1 MLNVVHKLIAPQWL
15 TAKRIVVFEDAA
27 TADQLFPLN
36 VLRPSWEIRAGLGSL
51 REWLST
57 LRSAGYSVSLRP
69 RENMVSRSCEM
80 ADFDDSWADSGEPV
94 IFLNGRVLH
103 LPSISGNLPQAV
115 LDREGGV
122 LWAMVSG
129 SRVSDLLG
137 LVGTKLAEA
146 LVKHVNGGTQ
156 IEAIGGLAA
165 SYVWDYV
172 PANERLLKL
181 GFDLSGEE
189 LLGSAKLQPMQGVQ
203 IVGEL
208 PVFAGRDT
216 HIYPTV
222 VLDTTEG
229 PIWLGRNVTIEPHC
243 FIRGPLAMGENG
255 RVKAGAVLYGGST
268 FGPQCRINGEISS
281 SIMQGYANKQHAGFL
296 GNSHLGEWV
305 NLGADTTVSNLRN
318 DYGNVKVKV
327 KQKLVDTGKQF
338 VGLLCGDHTKTG
350 INTMFNTGTIVGVG
364 ANVYGGGYPPRFI
377 RSFSWGGNDG
387 FHVEPL
393 ARTIESAKLAVSRRS
408 RELSQAEI
416 ELLTEHYSS
425 IVKQEN

>member
-1 MLNVVHKLIAPQWL
+1 MLSVVHNLIAPQWL
-15 TAKRIVVFEDAA
+15 TAKRIVVFEDDA
-27 TADQLFPLN
+27 TAGQLFPLN

-51 REWLST
+51 REWLNT

-69 RENMVSRSCEM
+69 RVNLVGRACELSC
-80 ADFDDSWADSGEPV
+80 FDDSWADTGEPV
-94 IFLNGRVLH
+94 IFLNGRLLH
-103 LPSISGNLPQAV
+103 LPKMSDDLPKSV
-115 LDREGGV
+115 VDKEGHI
-122 LWAMVSG
+122 LWALVSG
-129 SRVSDLLG
+129 RGVSELLS
-137 LVGTKLAEA
+137 LPGTKLAES

-165 SYVWDYV
+165 NYVWDYMS
-172 PANERLLKL
+172 ANERLLKL
-181 GFDLSGEE
+181 GFGDPSDE
-189 LLGSAKLQPMQGVQ
+189 LLGSTKLHSVSGVQ
-203 IVGEL
+203 MIGAQ
-208 PVFAGRDT
+208 PVYAGVDA
-216 HIYPTV
+216 HIFPTV
-222 VLDTTEG
+222 VLDTSDG
-229 PIWLGRNVTIEPHC
+229 PIWFGRNVTIEPHC
-243 FIRGPLAMGENG
+243 YLKGPLALGDQG
-255 RVKAGAVLYGGST
+255 RVKAGAALYGGSA
-268 FGPQCRINGEISS
+268 FGPQCRLNGEISS
-281 SIMQGYANKQHAGFL
+281 SIMQGYVNKQHAGFL

-327 KQKLVDTGKQF
+327 NQKLVDTGKQF

-393 ARTIESAKLAVSRRS
+393 ARTIESAKLAVSRRG

-416 ELLTEHYSS
+416 ELLTEHYST